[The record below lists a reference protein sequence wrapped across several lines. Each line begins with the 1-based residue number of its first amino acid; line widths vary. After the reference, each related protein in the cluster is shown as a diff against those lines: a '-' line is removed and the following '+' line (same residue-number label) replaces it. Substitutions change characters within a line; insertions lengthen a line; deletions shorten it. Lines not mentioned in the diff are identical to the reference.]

1 MTVNPDRWRRIEELC
16 HAALERDVT
25 ERSAFVATACGVDS
39 DLRREVE
46 ALLAHAESAERFLGE
61 PVPAL
66 AARALASDTIDLIG
80 RRIGEYEIVSRLG
93 AGGMGEVYRARDRG
107 LGRDVAI
114 KMLPPAFT
122 ADRERLARFE
132 REARVLASLNHPN
145 IGTIY
150 GLERIADVPALV
162 LELVEG
168 PTLADRLAQPS
179 AGGHQPSRGVAIA
192 EALAIARQ
200 IADAL
205 EAAHEKGI
213 VHRDLKPANIKITPA
228 GTVKVLD
235 FGLAKAGEGSGPDVS
250 HSPTLTIGGTREGAL
265 LGTAAYMSPE
275 QARGLPVDKRTDIWA
290 FGCVLFELLTG
301 SMAFPG
307 ATVSDHIAAIL
318 DRDPEW
324 NALPASTPSAIERLL
339 RRCLEKNPKRRLHDI
354 ADARMEI
361 DDALI
366 APVVAPGPSRRRF
379 DWLVWSVG
387 AVSLATV
394 SSWTAWKIADS
405 RRAPIVRPVTRFVIQ
420 PPSVVS
426 FNNEGGYAISPDGS
440 QLAYVAGQGNTQQ
453 LILRRLDEFEGAPV
467 AGTQGALGPF
477 FSADGQWVGFFSAGK
492 LLKVSVRGGAAPI
505 SLCGGIDMG
514 GLNGATWLGDD
525 TVIFAGHER
534 SLHRVS
540 AEGGEPQPLTTID
553 QATHEVDHHS
563 PAVLPGGRAMLF
575 AVHRSEDRFSIAV
588 QSLESGHRKV
598 LVESGFSP
606 RYLPSGHIV
615 FARGTAIL
623 AVPFDPNRLEII
635 GPPVT
640 LVEHVATRARDGYG
654 AFQLAESGALV
665 FESGSSAAGRVLVWV
680 DRSGAE
686 IPLAISPRAFTTPRV
701 SPDGKTVAF
710 AAGDGDRRDIW
721 TYDLAADTLRRLTSE
736 GDNQAPLWTPDG
748 RRLTY
753 TARREGV
760 QRVMWVPANGD
771 GPAESLTTSPN
782 LLWPNA
788 WTVDSSALIYTE
800 QPPTDLSR
808 LFVLHLDGEHRSEP
822 LTAYNRGGSR
832 QARLSADGRWL
843 AFTAADAGPVQV
855 YAGPFPPSGARHQV
869 TVDNGR
875 EPKWSPNGREL
886 FYRFRTRVF
895 AVPVDTTRGFSAGK
909 PVVLFEGPYVVGG
922 GSVGGLDYD
931 VAPDGRFLMIKPT
944 EEEQAPPRLNI
955 VLNWIDEVAHRVP
968 SGARR

>member
-1 MTVNPDRWRRIEELC
+1 MTVNPDRWRRVEELC

-25 ERSAFVATACGVDS
+25 ERSAFVATACGGDS

-66 AARALASDTIDLIG
+66 AARALAGDTIDLIG

-93 AGGMGEVYRARDRG
+93 AGGMGEVYRARDRE

-114 KMLPPAFT
+114 KVLPPAFA

-179 AGGHQPSRGVAIA
+179 AIGHQPSRGLAIA

-205 EAAHEKGI
+205 EAAHEQGI

-235 FGLAKAGEGSGPDVS
+235 FGLAKAGEGSGPDGS
-250 HSPTLTIGGTREGAL
+250 HSPTLTIGGTRQGAL

-301 SMAFPG
+301 RMAFPG

-318 DRDPEW
+318 ERDPEW

-339 RRCLEKNPKRRLHDI
+339 RRCLEKDPKRRLHDI
-354 ADARMEI
+354 ADARIEM
-361 DDALI
+361 DDGLI
-366 APVVAPGPSRRRF
+366 VAAPGPSRRRS
-379 DWLVWSVG
+379 DWLAWSAG
-387 AVSLATV
+387 AVALAAF
-394 SSWTAWKIADS
+394 SGGTAWKIADS
-405 RRAPIVRPVTRFVIQ
+405 RRVPSARPVTRFVIQ
-420 PPSVVS
+420 PPGVGSLNGS
-426 FNNEGGYAISPDGS
+426 YSGGSYAISPDGS
-440 QLAYVAGQGNTQQ
+440 QLAYEAGQGAKQQ
-453 LILRRLDEFEGAPV
+453 LMLRRLDQFEATPV
-467 AGTQGALGPF
+467 AGTERGTAPF
-477 FSADGQWVGFFSAGK
+477 FSTDGQWLGFFSAGK

-505 SLCGGIDMG
+505 TLCAGIDMG
-514 GLNGATWLGDD
+514 GLNGAAWLGADA
-525 TVIFAGHER
+525 VVFSARQHN
-534 SLHRVS
+534 LQRVS
-540 AEGGEPQPLTTID
+540 AEGGDPQPFTTID

-563 PAVLPGGRAMLF
+563 PAVLPGGRAILF
-575 AVHRSEDRFSIAV
+575 AIHRSEDRFSIAV
-588 QSLESGHRKV
+588 QSLESGQRKV
-598 LVESGFSP
+598 LIESGFSP
-606 RYLPSGHIV
+606 RYLPSGHIA

-623 AVPFDPNRLEII
+623 AVPFDPNRLEIT

-640 LVEHVATRARDGYG
+640 LVEHAATRARDGYG
-654 AFQLAESGALV
+654 AFQLSESGTLV
-665 FESGSSAAGRVLVWV
+665 FESGSSADGRVLVWV
-680 DRSGAE
+680 DRFGAE
-686 IPLAISPRAFTTPRV
+686 VPLPISPRAFITPRV

-710 AAGDGDRRDIW
+710 AAGEGDRRDIW
-721 TYDLAADTLRRLTSE
+721 TYNLAADTLRRLTSE

-753 TARREGV
+753 TARRDGV
-760 QRVMWVPANGD
+760 QHLMWVPADGN

-788 WTVDSSALIYTE
+788 WTVDNRAMIYTE
-800 QPPTDLSR
+800 QPPTDQSR
-808 LFVLHLDGEHRSEP
+808 MLVLHLDGAHRSEP

-832 QARLSADGRWL
+832 HASLSADGRWL
-843 AFTAADAGPVQV
+843 AFTVAESPVQV
-855 YAGPFPPSGARHQV
+855 YVGTVPSPVARHQV
-869 TVDNGR
+869 TVDGGR
-875 EPKWSPNGREL
+875 EPKWSRNGREL
-886 FYRFRTRVF
+886 FYRFGTRVF
-895 AVPVDTTRGFSAGK
+895 AAPVDTTHGFSAGK
-909 PVVLFEGPYVVGG
+909 PVMLFERPYVIGG
-922 GSVGGLDYD
+922 GNAGGLDYD

-944 EEEQAPPRLNI
+944 EEEEAPPHLNI
-955 VLNWIDEVAHRVP
+955 VLSWMDEVAQRVP